1 MFSKL
6 KKLTRRKSSK
16 SPKSS
21 NSPKSKTLSTKKS
34 KLSNMFT
41 TIRGSSLIDK
51 NLYPFWYN
59 KIPFPKVSNT
69 KDLSKEETW
78 SAHLKLAR
86 KLYQNKLS
94 LPKSSI
100 LFHGS
105 SFIDPVKNINPTNK
119 PFFFGL
125 DAFISIWY
133 LSELASRNKSA
144 LENALQKLKNMEN
157 YVEYDKSMKKYAD
170 LNKKESIE
178 KQKLFIKSLEVLNND
193 FFNIANYDE
202 FANYDKLLDDIKSH
216 ARSHYYLN
224 IYQTLQAIPYK
235 YLSKSI
241 ETDNPKDDKE
251 CETMACMHP
260 QFGYHINVN
269 ELPVELSIEFTM
281 PANQITNKL
290 KLIGVYVIDVL
301 KLNDNINKNFDE
313 FKAIEAIILKAD
325 FTK

>member
-6 KKLTRRKSSK
+6 RKLTRRKSPK
-16 SPKSS
+16 SPK
-21 NSPKSKTLSTKKS
+21 SPKSKTPTTKKS

-41 TIRGSSLIDK
+41 TIKGSSLINK

-78 SAHLKLAR
+78 TAHLKLAR
-86 KLYQNKLS
+86 ELYQNNSS
-94 LPKSSI
+94 LPKGSI

-133 LSELASRNKSA
+133 LSELAARDKSA

-157 YVEYDKSMKKYAD
+157 YVEQDKSMKKFAD

-202 FANYDKLLDDIKSH
+202 FANYDKLLTDLKSH

-241 ETDNPKDDKE
+241 EADNPKDDKE

>member
-1 MFSKL
+1 MLARFKNV
-6 KKLTRRKSSK
+6 TRRKLRKIVSK
-16 SPKSS
+16 NLK
-21 NSPKSKTLSTKKS
+21 NTKKN
-34 KLSNMFT
+34 KYVYNKRRRT
-41 TIRGSSLIDK
+41 SSLIYK

-59 KIPFPKVSNT
+59 KIPFPEVSNT

-78 SAHLKLAR
+78 TAHLKLAI
-86 KLYQNKLS
+86 KLYQNKSS
-94 LPKSSI
+94 LPKGSI

-133 LSELASRNKSA
+133 LSELAARNKSA

-157 YVEYDKSMKKYAD
+157 YVEQDKSMKKFAD

-202 FANYDKLLDDIKSH
+202 FADYDNLLNDLKSH

-251 CETMACMHP
+251 CETKACMHP

-301 KLNDNINKNFDE
+301 KLNDNINKNFNE
-313 FKAIEAIILKAD
+313 FKALEAIILKAD